1 MKEEILSYL
10 PQDYP
15 WRDRFIYLDTVDS
28 TNNYLKKLAAQGA
41 PEGTLAVA
49 DCRSFQSPGGVGIY
63 MSVLLRPNCPP
74 EDIMHL
80 TCGVGVAMCDAVE
93 RATGT
98 RPGIKWTNDLV
109 CQKRKISGILTEL
122 GMTSQGTVDY
132 AVIGVG
138 INCCQGSEDFPEEI
152 QSTAGSLAM
161 VTGQEISR
169 PKVAAAMM
177 ESFAKLRHGTALDI
191 GSDGDLIVRF
201 EDGTVAPVSSGE
213 VSVRGLYGYV

>member
-49 DCRSFQSPGGVGIY
+49 DCQTGGKGRLGRSFQSPGGVGIY

-93 RATGT
+93 QATG
-98 RPGIKWTNDLV
+98 R
-109 CQKRKISGILTEL
+109 IS
-122 GMTSQGTVDY
+122 
-132 AVIGVG
+132 
-138 INCCQGSEDFPEEI
+138 
-152 QSTAGSLAM
+152 
-161 VTGQEISR
+161 
-169 PKVAAAMM
+169 
-177 ESFAKLRHGTALDI
+177 
-191 GSDGDLIVRF
+191 
-201 EDGTVAPVSSGE
+201 
-213 VSVRGLYGYV
+213 